1 MKNKNGFGFCWN
13 VSFLE
18 NVGDLP
24 LMELDTSKIGG
35 SSVTANVVEVVQGEI
50 PNFGERTMSKEIINK
65 SEVQSIIVTASTTDL
80 GGYFIVNIMGQAS
93 RKIFIDFNANDFKDS
108 LQSLS
113 MIDKVD
119 VSMKVLT
126 QNEIS
131 SEPSFGRQWDV
142 TFTSLSGNLPS
153 LLIDTGVSTPST
165 LATGGTVYGSSVRIE
180 VRTVFDGKV
189 PNVYTISELQS
200 EKPYYFKVSSY
211 NGKWSKA
218 AIAPYISYPINQVPS
233 APLHVRASVV
243 SDTEVG
249 VSWSA
254 PSFSGGSPT
263 LKYFIQWDT
272 DESFNYKSIIIPS
285 VSHQQ
290 DYFHLISDLNPSES

>member
-1 MKNKNGFGFCWN
+1 
-13 VSFLE
+13 
-18 NVGDLP
+18 
-24 LMELDTSKIGG
+24 
-35 SSVTANVVEVVQGEI
+35 
-50 PNFGERTMSKEIINK
+50 
-65 SEVQSIIVTASTTDL
+65 
-80 GGYFIVNIMGQAS
+80 MGQAS
-93 RKIFIDFNANDFKDS
+93 RKIFIDFNAHDVKDS

-131 SEPSFGRQWDV
+131 SDSSFGRQWDV

-165 LATGGTVYGSSVRIE
+165 LATGGTAYGSSVRIE

-243 SDTEVG
+243 SDSEVR

-263 LKYFIQWDT
+263 MKYFIQWDT